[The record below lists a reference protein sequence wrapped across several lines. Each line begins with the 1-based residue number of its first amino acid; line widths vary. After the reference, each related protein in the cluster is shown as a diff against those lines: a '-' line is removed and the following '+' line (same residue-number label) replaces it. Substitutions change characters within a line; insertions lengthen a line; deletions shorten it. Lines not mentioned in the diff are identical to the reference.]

1 MQISLFIGR
10 LRTFLE
16 SRKGWAII
24 AKGAMLIGIGFLAA
38 WLLIPSQNR
47 QAPTK
52 DGSPL
57 SMGRAEHSNQMWT
70 CSMHPQIQRP
80 GPGSCPIC
88 GMDLIPVG
96 GSGAGLTGLRQL
108 ELSPAA
114 TALLNIQ
121 VRPVERRFVT
131 ADVRMVGKIEYDETR
146 LKRITAWIPG
156 RLDRLY
162 VDYTGVQVNE
172 GDHLVYIYSP
182 ELYSAQQELIQTA
195 RAARDRGQELP
206 RSPLGRFD
214 LLESSR
220 EKLRLMGLTETQVRE
235 IEQQDQPLSHLTI
248 YAPIGG
254 IVIEKF
260 KKEGDYVRTG
270 EQIYSVVDLSRVWV
284 QLDAYES
291 DLAWLRY
298 GQEVSFFTEAYPGE
312 RFMGRIAF
320 IDPVLDD
327 RTRTV
332 KVRVNVENPEGKLKP
347 SMFVRGIARSQ
358 VASGGRVVDA
368 FLAGKWISPMHPEIL
383 KDEPGIC
390 DVCGMPL
397 VPVESLGYVSSD
409 DLQTEPPL
417 VVPASAVLWTGTR
430 AVVYVELPN
439 TEQPTYE
446 GREIVLGSRT
456 EDDYLVRGGLREGE
470 LVVTHGSFRID
481 SALQIQARPSMMTPE
496 GGGGGGHQHDHGAP
510 SAPTGEPSPTNAAV
524 QLPPDFLIQLKGV
537 EDAFNNLQ
545 ERIAESDITSIQM
558 AFRRLGATVT
568 EVDAELISGH
578 SAMQWEEYRMLLGND
593 AIEGQDVDDADTARR
608 IGEKSARTMARVREQ
623 FLRPH
628 EEHAGHL
635 DHASARLEVPDSL
648 AAYISELLVGYFALQ
663 SVLASDDL
671 EAARRAVADLRS
683 VISRDTVTEMPDATR
698 DAWNKERRSLETIAA
713 ELTQQTGLEAF
724 RVSFSVLSG
733 EMEGIVQRFGAGSAG
748 PVYRVHCPMAMDN
761 QGAWWL
767 QQTEEIRNPYF
778 GSTMLK
784 CHDRFEK
791 IASGASG
798 GIEEHNHD

>member
-1 MQISLFIGR
+1 MPSSLFLGR
-10 LRTFLE
+10 LHTFIG
-16 SRKGWAII
+16 SRSGLATV
-24 AKGAMLIGIGFLAA
+24 AKAAMLIGIGFLAA
-38 WLLIPSQNR
+38 WLLFPSQHR
-47 QAPTK
+47 QAPTEK
-52 DGSPL
+52 SGSL
-57 SMGRAEHSNQMWT
+57 AMGRSERSNQMWT

-131 ADVRMVGKIEYDETR
+131 ADVRMVGKIAYDETR

-156 RLDRLY
+156 RLDRLF
-162 VDYTGVQVNE
+162 VDYTGVQVSA
-172 GDHLVYIYSP
+172 GDHLVNIYSP

-195 RAARDRGQELP
+195 RAARDRSQELP
-206 RSPLGRFD
+206 RSPIGRFD
-214 LLESSR
+214 LVESSR
-220 EKLRLMGLTETQVRE
+220 EKLRLMGLAENQIRE
-235 IEQQDQPLSHLTI
+235 IEQQDQPVNHVTI
-248 YAPIGG
+248 YSPIGG
-254 IVIEKF
+254 IVIAKF

-298 GQEVSFFTEAYPGE
+298 GQEVSFSTEAYPGE
-312 RFMGRIAF
+312 NFMGRIAF

-358 VASGGRVVDA
+358 VAAGGRVVDSY
-368 FLAGKWISPMHPEIL
+368 LAGKWISPMHPEIL
-383 KDEPGIC
+383 KDEPGTC

-397 VPVESLGYVSSD
+397 VRVESLGYVSSD
-409 DLQTEPPL
+409 DVQTEPPL

-430 AVVYVELPN
+430 ALVYVELPN

-446 GREIVLGSRT
+446 GREIVLGART
-456 EDDYLVRGGLREGE
+456 VDDYLVRGGLSEGE
-470 LVVTHGSFRID
+470 LVVTNGSFKID

-510 SAPTGEPSPTNAAV
+510 SGPTGEPSPTNATV
-524 QLPPDFLIQLKGV
+524 QLPSAFLIQLKGV

-545 ERIAESDITSIQM
+545 ERIDQSDVTSIRM
-558 AFRRLGATVT
+558 AFQRLGAAVMA
-568 EVDAELISGH
+568 VDSELIGGH
-578 SAMQWEEYRMLLGND
+578 LAMQWDEYRMLLGND
-593 AIEGQDVDDADTARR
+593 AIEGQDVIDTDTARR
-608 IGEKSARTMARVREQ
+608 VGEKSAQTMERVREQ

-628 EEHAGHL
+628 EEHVGHL
-635 DHASARLEVPDSL
+635 DHPSTRLVVPETL
-648 AAYISELLVGYFALQ
+648 AAYIGKLLVGYFALQ
-663 SVLASDDL
+663 SALASDDL
-671 EAARRAVADLRS
+671 EGARQAVAALRL
-683 VISRDTVTEMPDATR
+683 VIDQDTVTEMPEATR
-698 DAWNKERRSLETIAA
+698 DAWNKERKSLDSIATD
-713 ELTQQTGLEAF
+713 LTQQTGLPGL

-733 EMEGIVQRFGAGSAG
+733 EMEGIVQRFGAGSSG

-778 GSTMLK
+778 GATMLK

-791 IASGASG
+791 IASGVAG
-798 GIEEHNHD
+798 GIEHNHD